1 MVDPLKCHRFE
12 SRSSWRRNFLT
23 AGRVWLA
30 IEYHR
35 RSSIRTAL
43 TLTEAGDDA
52 NFNLNLGIGGEKWA
66 WAGRH
71 RFNDSPFRRA
81 SRSITCAS
89 IKMRRERKTG
99 VKRSRTRP

>member
-71 RFNDSPFRRA
+71 RLDDSAFPQGLEIDYVCIHQNAQRAKDRRQ
-81 SRSITCAS
+81 TL
-89 IKMRRERKTG
+89 
-99 VKRSRTRP
+99 